1 MEQSIQKDVLT
12 IQQLL
17 FLVIGNQCM
26 MLQILSGMI
35 TPENK
40 SKELFEYGKNMREE
54 FQESYQI
61 LQEIINRFD
70 E

>member
-1 MEQSIQKDVLT
+1 MDQNIQKDVLT

-17 FLVIGNQCM
+17 FFVIDNQCM

-40 SKELFEYGKNMREE
+40 SKELFEYSQNMREE

-61 LQEIINRFD
+61 LQEIIKRFD